1 MHSALLFTP
10 IPQSNASK
18 IYTLPRKNTLKQS
31 LPNLQL
37 VIRQQDQAFDKQC
50 ILPVNKAEVA
60 VSGKSS
66 SYINYYITD
75 MCHKTHHYPDSA
87 YSFSFDHILQPLNI
101 CVAHRPIRTPAI
113 NYIKPKCNNRQ
124 ELVNKIRYL
133 ESQT

>member
-1 MHSALLFTP
+1 MFLLGTGFALRTSIHTNTSVKREQDLYFATE
-10 IPQSNASK
+10 
-18 IYTLPRKNTLKQS
+18 NTLKQN
-31 LPNLQL
+31 LTNLQL

-87 YSFSFDHILQPLNI
+87 YSFSSITSFNP
-101 CVAHRPIRTPAI
+101 
-113 NYIKPKCNNRQ
+113 
-124 ELVNKIRYL
+124 
-133 ESQT
+133 